1 MLKETIEKKKLI
13 KRKILSNIEYKN
25 LTKRAL
31 S

>member
-1 MLKETIEKKKLI
+1 MLKETIEKKKSI

>member
-1 MLKETIEKKKLI
+1 MLKETIEKLI
-13 KRKILSNIEYKN
+13 KRKILLNIEYKN

>member
-25 LTKRAL
+25 LTKRDL